1 MPRIAFMRLSF
12 TLAVIGGMLCKYI
25 FLDWLWDKLN
35 KLSKKSEEKRWPL
48 YVAIAAFFFDTICF
62 IFILTQII

>member
-1 MPRIAFMRLSF
+1 MSRLDFMRLSF

-25 FLDWLWDKLN
+25 FIDWFWDKLS
-35 KLSKKSEEKRWPL
+35 KLSKKTEKRWPL